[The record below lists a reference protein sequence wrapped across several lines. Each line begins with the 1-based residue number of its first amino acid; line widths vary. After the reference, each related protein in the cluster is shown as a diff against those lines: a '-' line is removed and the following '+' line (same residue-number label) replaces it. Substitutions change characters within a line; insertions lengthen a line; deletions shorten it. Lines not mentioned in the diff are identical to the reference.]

1 MKSDG
6 VRSVGK
12 TRGIIGRGGGED
24 FDVNFDVGNGDVRVE
39 DDTDA
44 TDEIDEDTCCVWH
57 DLLAGSED
65 E

>member
-12 TRGIIGRGGGED
+12 TPEIVEHGGGEED
-24 FDVNFDVGNGDVRVE
+24 DNVNFDVGDGDARVE
-39 DDTDA
+39 DDADG
-44 TDEIDEDTCCVWH
+44 TDEVTCCVWH
-57 DLLAGSED
+57 DLLAESED

>member
-1 MKSDG
+1 MKSDE

-12 TRGIIGRGGGED
+12 TQGIVGGGGGED
-24 FDVNFDVGNGDVRVE
+24 DNVNFDGGNGDVIVE
-39 DDTDA
+39 DGVDT
-44 TDEIDEDTCCVWH
+44 TDEDTCCVWH